1 METPGEQLNAAFAT
15 LKNSDYEKLNRAHNH
30 LANLREGREKSPQEG
45 GSPLSAETLAVQ
57 GLIEA
62 LTTQDQSEAL
72 QALDQLK
79 NEIQDLFSRLDRE
92 LSTQKTQHTGRDFEQ
107 FSTYAYVLERT
118 IESPHAD
125 VQLKACTL
133 MGEMIEKTYQ
143 LPEAPTYRE
152 QGNYYVIKK
161 QAVRNSCVNR
171 LGNMAVQA
179 RPGKRNEI
187 HAVVVESLKKV
198 IAQDTAQNLNEKGEY
213 EESYTYK
220 PESHTLAYKAR
231 DAALKGLRNL
241 FKTIGVAQAS
251 RQEIK
256 TICEQYEPEKP
267 MNITNPLEGL
277 QSLPEVANEF
287 NRLYE
292 ELKANAPDYT
302 QAYLD
307 TLLAGKK
314 GKTWDYARPTAF
326 SDLQPCPLV
335 DPVLKYGAQL
345 KVGCVWN
352 LYYWRMVSNYSFEE
366 IKEGDTVK
374 GLRLHRQGAGYGDYL
389 LLKDGRILHSGP
401 AMTVGTDGKGV
412 DRTRHSCRTGF

>member
-1 METPGEQLNAAFAT
+1 M
-15 LKNSDYEKLNRAHNH
+15 S
-30 LANLREGREKSPQEG
+30 G
-45 GSPLSAETLAVQ
+45 GFPAKIL
-57 GLIEA
+57 
-62 LTTQDQSEAL
+62 
-72 QALDQLK
+72 
-79 NEIQDLFSRLDRE
+79 
-92 LSTQKTQHTGRDFEQ
+92 LST
-107 FSTYAYVLERT
+107 A
-118 IESPHAD
+118 
-125 VQLKACTL
+125 
-133 MGEMIEKTYQ
+133 
-143 LPEAPTYRE
+143 
-152 QGNYYVIKK
+152 
-161 QAVRNSCVNR
+161 
-171 LGNMAVQA
+171 
-179 RPGKRNEI
+179 
-187 HAVVVESLKKV
+187 
-198 IAQDTAQNLNEKGEY
+198 
-213 EESYTYK
+213 
-220 PESHTLAYKAR
+220 
-231 DAALKGLRNL
+231 LRNL

-401 AMTVGTDGKGV
+401 AMTVGTDGKGAWSYGNTSLDLNRYTELKSLKTDSDLAESLAQV
-412 DRTRHSCRTGF
+412 RRYA